1 MLSDFVKTGVSFVQ
15 KVIFLFKLFSHISK
29 GLILIVF
36 ASNLPSELFNFVLKF
51 FDSLLMEVD
60 SGLGRN

>member
-1 MLSDFVKTGVSFVQ
+1 MLSDFVKTAVSFIQ

-36 ASNLPSELFNFVLKF
+36 TSNLPSELFNFVLKF